1 MSLLKKIGPWIVS
14 AGLCLLAAEILGA
27 ALFYR
32 STGSL
37 IYFNEPKA
45 APAAVD
51 ASVVDPRMKRRLHPY
66 FGYIG
71 PYSYRASS
79 FYRTNNLGF
88 TQVEEPRDVPFKP
101 EPNDFV
107 VFIFGGSVA
116 ARLVNPEFGGTSV
129 QQAIQKLPQLAG
141 KNVVAY
147 NMAQGPGKQ
156 PQQLMEL
163 AYLIAAGQHIDLVLN
178 VDGALEFA
186 FGLINF
192 ENGVDPIFPPMN
204 ILLAI
209 GDEFAPLDAS
219 SPDYYELAYT
229 VTHARAEIKRYTS
242 LLENGRSGIAYVK
255 NRFLKAFYD
264 RILSSKLSAYN
275 ETVTKASAGGV
286 RRLLGLD
293 LPIRT
298 SRDKVIE
305 ETFEMWLRSSDL
317 MKVMANSVGAK
328 YLGVVHPNPYH
339 SKKVLTEA
347 ERKILDLPE
356 SDLMVRGGS
365 AGYALLESR
374 ADLLKSRGIVSA
386 AALFDDV
393 PDTIYADKA
402 GHFGKRGETMMA
414 NFVADQV
421 GLKLESPQNK

>member
-1 MSLLKKIGPWIVS
+1 VSLLKKIAPWIVS
-14 AGLCLLAAEILGA
+14 ASLCLLAAEILGA

-32 STGSL
+32 TSGSL
-37 IYFNEPKA
+37 IYFNEPKP

-51 ASVVDPRMKRRLHPY
+51 PSMKRRLHPY

-71 PYSYRASS
+71 PYSYRGS
-79 FYRTNNLGF
+79 FYKTNNLGF
-88 TQVEEPRDVPFKP
+88 TQIEETRAVPFKP

-107 VFIFGGSVA
+107 VFVFGGSVA
-116 ARLVNPEFGGTSV
+116 SRLVNPEHGGTSV
-129 QQAIQKLPQLAG
+129 QQAIQKLPRLAG
-141 KNVVAY
+141 KNVVVY

-178 VDGALEFA
+178 IDGALEFA

-209 GDEFAPLDAS
+209 GDEIAPIDES
-219 SPDYYELAYT
+219 SPDYYELAYS
-229 VTHARAEIKRYTS
+229 VTHARAESKRYTL
-242 LLENGRSGIAYVK
+242 LLENSRSGIAYVK

-264 RILSSKLSAYN
+264 RSLQSKLSAYN
-275 ETVTKASAGGV
+275 QTVTKASGGGV

-293 LPIRT
+293 MPIKT
-298 SRDKVIE
+298 SREKVIE
-305 ETFEMWLRSSDL
+305 DTFDMWLRSSDL

-328 YLGVVHPNPYH
+328 YLNVLHPNAYR

-347 ERKILDLPE
+347 EKKILSLPE

-365 AGYALLESR
+365 EGYALVESR
-374 ADLLKSRGIVSA
+374 ADLLKSHGIVSA
-386 AALFDDV
+386 ATLFDDI
-393 PDTIYADKA
+393 PDTIYADIA
-402 GHFGKRGETMMA
+402 GHLGKRGETMLA
-414 NFVADQV
+414 DFVADQV
-421 GLKLESPQNK
+421 GSKLGSPQNK